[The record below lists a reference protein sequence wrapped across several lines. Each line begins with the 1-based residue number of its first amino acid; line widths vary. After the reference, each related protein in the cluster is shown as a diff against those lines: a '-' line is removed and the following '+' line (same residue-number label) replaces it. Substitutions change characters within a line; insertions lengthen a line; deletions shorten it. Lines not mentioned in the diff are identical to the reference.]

1 MHDFF
6 CYYYFYIQ
14 QMGGQ
19 TCNYIELFEVF
30 DINSAIMAPKL
41 QQLFDKFSF
50 THKIL
55 VYVKDEAFN

>member
-1 MHDFF
+1 
-6 CYYYFYIQ
+6 
-14 QMGGQ
+14 MGGQ